1 MTTDE
6 NNGNDDDRQTKTM
19 VMTMTDENNVN
30 DDDKCE
36 QW

>member
-1 MTTDE
+1 MTDE
-6 NNGNDDDRQTKTM
+6 INGNDDDRQTKAM
-19 VMTMTDENNVN
+19 VLTMTDENNVN

>member
-1 MTTDE
+1 MTTE
-6 NNGNDDDRQTKTM
+6 EKNGNDDDRQTKAM
-19 VMTMTDENNVN
+19 VLTMTDENNVN